1 VIAPAYTGAGVARP
15 APPKGWLA
23 TIAVLLVMVGLIAL
37 GFVAA
42 LAVANVPDK
51 PITVKDGVVVT
62 IPSLWEF
69 AGRSDD
75 GSAIQ
80 LTRGSG
86 NVVIAVYQGTDVAGT
101 LKTLHDQAAAG
112 GSVAVGDIVQATDV
126 RNGAPGT
133 LRFAYSGTVQGSD
146 VGGPVEGEVTGVP
159 GTAVTVAFDG
169 WATKGDFV
177 AVRGDV
183 LSIING
189 TTIP

>member
-1 VIAPAYTGAGVARP
+1 MMAPTYTGAGLARP

-23 TIAVLLVMVGLIAL
+23 TLVVLLVMVGLVAL
-37 GFVAA
+37 GFAA
-42 LAVANVPDK
+42 AIAVAKLPDK
-51 PITVKDGVVVT
+51 PITVEDGVVVT

-86 NVVIAVYQGTDVAGT
+86 NVVIAVDQGTDVAAT

-112 GSVAVGDIVQATDV
+112 GSVAVGDIVAVTDV

-133 LRFAYSGTVQGSD
+133 LRFAYSGTVPGSD
-146 VGGPVEGEVTGVP
+146 VGGPVEGEVTGIP
-159 GTAVTVAFDG
+159 GAAVTVVFDA
-169 WATKGDFV
+169 WAAKGNFV

-183 LSIING
+183 LSIIDE